1 MEKLTV
7 KEFIKLADSDILK
20 EVYAKLVALRMEYEI
35 HKTTDFDSES
45 FELCYHIATDTIKKA
60 KLTKIQLCGSII
72 HQSQELEQI
81 GFNRQDL
88 LNLAGLDIE

>member
-1 MEKLTV
+1 MKKLT
-7 KEFIKLADSDILK
+7 IKDVINLVDYDIAR

-35 HKTTDFDSES
+35 HSTTAFNQES
-45 FELCYHIATDTIKKA
+45 FELSYQIATDVVKKA
-60 KLTKIQLCGSII
+60 KLTKIQLCGSIV

-88 LNLAGLDIE
+88 LNLAGLDI

>member
-1 MEKLTV
+1 MEKLTM
-7 KEFIKLADSDILK
+7 KEFIKLADADILR
-20 EVYAKLVALRMEYEI
+20 EIYAKLVALRMEFEI
-35 HKTTDFDSES
+35 HKTTHFNPEF

-60 KLTKIQLCGSII
+60 KLTKIQLCGNIV

-88 LNLAGLDIE
+88 LNVAGLDIE

>member
-35 HKTTDFDSES
+35 HHTTAFDPEF
-45 FELCYHIATDTIKKA
+45 FEICYHIATDTIKKA
-60 KLTKIQLCGSII
+60 KLTKIQLCGNIV

-81 GFNRQDL
+81 GFTKQHL
-88 LNLAGLDIE
+88 LKLVGLNI